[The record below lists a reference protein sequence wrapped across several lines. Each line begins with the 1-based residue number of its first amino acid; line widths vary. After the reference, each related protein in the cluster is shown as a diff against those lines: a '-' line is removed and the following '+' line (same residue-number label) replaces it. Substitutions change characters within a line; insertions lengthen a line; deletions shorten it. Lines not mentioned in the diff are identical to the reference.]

1 MASSSV
7 GTTVSFNAGD
17 TSGGGVS
24 SSEIRSVSVS
34 SDAQSLVDATG
45 LGTEFKTMIVGQVE
59 NAVITVVTLDKP
71 AWARSDAK
79 GTLRITFGAA
89 TGSGATPDNEV
100 RYYNCVISEISASV
114 GVDAAVEF
122 TFVFTSLNNVSG
134 SNGGGIS
141 P

>member
-1 MASSSV
+1 MAITSV
-7 GTTVSFNAGD
+7 GTTVSFESGD
-17 TSGGGVS
+17 TGGAVP

-45 LGTEFKTMIVGQVE
+45 LGTQFKTMIPGQVE

-89 TGSGATPDNEV
+89 ESGTPPSNEV
-100 RYYNCVISEISASV
+100 RYFNCVMSEISASV

-134 SNGGGIS
+134 ANGGGIS

>member
-1 MASSSV
+1 MADSSV

-17 TSGGGVS
+17 DGDPVA

-59 NAVITVVTLDKP
+59 NAVVTVVTLDKP

-89 TGSGATPDNEV
+89 ASGTPPTNEV
-100 RYYNCVISEISASV
+100 RYYNCVMSEISASV
-114 GVDAAVEF
+114 GVDAAVEY

-134 SNGGGIS
+134 GGAGGGIS